1 MAQFSSKNKAS
12 RTSRRWWTDI
22 DINMTLHPQNKDV
35 VLKYDINA
43 VKRSLK
49 NLLKT
54 NHYERPFKPSLGTNF
69 STMLFEMIDMANI
82 KVAEQEVRGLI
93 KKFEPRAKVQ
103 QLFIN
108 PHGNTLDISIL
119 FTILNRPE
127 PQELNLILERVR

>member
-1 MAQFSSKNKAS
+1 MAQFNSKNQAS
-12 RTSRRWWTDI
+12 RTARRWWTDI
-22 DINMTLHPQNKDV
+22 DINMTLHPQSKDV

-49 NLLKT
+49 NLLST

-82 KVAEQEVRGLI
+82 RVAEQDLRDLI
-93 KKFEPRAKVQ
+93 RKFEPRAQVD

-108 PHGNTLDISIL
+108 TYGNTIDISIL

>member
-1 MAQFSSKNKAS
+1 MAQFNSKNKAS
-12 RTSRRWWTDI
+12 RTARRWWTDI
-22 DINMTLHPQNKDV
+22 DINMTLHPQSKDV

-49 NLLKT
+49 NLLST

-82 KVAEQEVRGLI
+82 RVAEQDLRDLI
-93 KKFEPRAKVQ
+93 RKFEPRAQVD

-108 PHGNTLDISIL
+108 TYGNTIDISIL